1 MVVSALRGAMSQIY
15 DVVVIGAGAAGI
27 GAGQQL
33 AKTQVQFLLVEA
45 RDRVGGRA
53 HTIQRGGETLDCG
66 CHWLHSGDRNVMTET
81 ATSLG
86 FHLDRSPAPWSRQSS
101 HQLLSSAEEAQFGRA
116 FAEFERR
123 IDAEAE
129 KNPPVPASAYLEPGS
144 RWTPMMNA
152 IFSYISGAS
161 LDHID
166 ARDYARYE
174 DTGVNYRVAEGY
186 GALFAAC
193 ASALP
198 VQLETEVQAIDWGAD
213 RVSVRTNRGV
223 IEART
228 VIVTLPTTI
237 YANVLFTPSLPEK
250 REAAAGLPLGYAE
263 KLHFALSGAEEFP
276 KDGHLFAR
284 FDSADIASYH
294 LRPGGR
300 PMIEVYFGGS
310 LAKGLVAAGPE
321 AMQDF
326 AFGELSTLLGSEF
339 PKRLTLL
346 ASTAWS
352 RDPYAL
358 GSYSYAEPGFAEMRA
373 VLAAPV
379 SERLF
384 FAGEACS
391 RHRYSTAHGA
401 YETGYAAAEQ
411 ALEALGYGSM
421 PTG

>member
-1 MVVSALRGAMSQIY
+1 MSQIY

-27 GAGQQL
+27 GAGGRL
-33 AKTQVQFLLVEA
+33 AKTQARFLLVEA

-53 HTIQRGGETLDCG
+53 HTIQRGGEALDMG
-66 CHWLHSGDRNVMTET
+66 CHWLHSGDRNVM
-81 ATSLG
+81 AQLAAALG
-86 FHLDRSPAPWSRQSS
+86 FHVDHSPAPWQRQSGN
-101 HQLLSSAEEAQFGRA
+101 QGLSSAEQADFGRA
-116 FAEFERR
+116 FAAFEKRV
-123 IDAEAE
+123 DEEAE
-129 KNPPVPASAYLEPGS
+129 RNPPVAASAYLEPGS
-144 RWTPMMNA
+144 RWAPMMNA
-152 IFSYISGAS
+152 VFSYISGAS

-174 DTGVNYRVAEGY
+174 DTGFNYRVAEGY

-193 ASALP
+193 AAALP
-198 VQLETEVQAIDWGAD
+198 VQLETEVQAIDWSAD

-228 VIVTLPTTI
+228 VIVTLPTTL
-237 YANVLFTPSLPEK
+237 YANIAFTPPLPKK
-250 REAAAGLPLGYAE
+250 REAAAGLPLGFAE

-284 FDSADIASYH
+284 FDSANIGSYH
-294 LRPGGR
+294 LRPSGR

-326 AFGELSTLLGSEF
+326 AFDELSTLLGSEF

-352 RDPYAL
+352 RDPHAM

-379 SERLF
+379 GERLF